1 MPDDRSAQAAK
12 PSSAAM
18 HPGAGFQLRRWVER
32 PAAETVRALG
42 EFATP
47 DVSDIM
53 NRLYSMESGI
63 RLLTSGDHRIRG
75 TACTVKVFPGDNL
88 MVHKALDLA
97 EPGDVIVVDAQAST
111 ANAVL
116 GGLISTKARHRGI
129 AGFIVDGLVR
139 DLQEI
144 LALGDLP
151 VFARG
156 ITPIGPLQRGPGE
169 INYPVSC
176 GGIVVGPGDV
186 VVGDRDGVVVVPR
199 DAAEDVLARLQAKA
213 EREAAYVAAVSAG
226 NFSNAW
232 VDEILLEGGINAS
245 HASANGRQR

>member
-1 MPDDRSAQAAK
+1 MSGVPPLIVPDIDLTDETESAMPDDRSAQAEK

-18 HPGAGFQLRRWVER
+18 HPGAGFQLRRWAGR

-63 RLLTSGDHRIRG
+63 RLLKSGDHRIRG

-97 EPGDVIVVDAQAST
+97 EPGDVIVVDAQASS

-116 GGLISTKARHRGI
+116 GGLIST
-129 AGFIVDGLVR
+129 
-139 DLQEI
+139 
-144 LALGDLP
+144 
-151 VFARG
+151 
-156 ITPIGPLQRGPGE
+156 
-169 INYPVSC
+169 
-176 GGIVVGPGDV
+176 
-186 VVGDRDGVVVVPR
+186 
-199 DAAEDVLARLQAKA
+199 
-213 EREAAYVAAVSAG
+213 
-226 NFSNAW
+226 
-232 VDEILLEGGINAS
+232 
-245 HASANGRQR
+245 